1 MRVRLAPE
9 LFQAPVAD
17 LLLTTVF
24 QYALDGRHHIEAD
37 LAHPV
42 IAEWL
47 QQQSVGLQEQITLA
61 VDLSAE
67 AEALQPSRTVAEI
80 GMFVATDFAAT
91 PIRLR
96 PANARAFLERPFSL
110 LLEDEISDRDFVL
123 KMLTDEE
130 RKALQERIDRGFVR
144 VQHGGGLPNMRR
156 HLLDRQGDPALR
168 HTIWV
173 LFDSDAMQPGIPSA
187 QSEALRAV
195 CGGIPH
201 HQLRCRYMESYLPA
215 RALNG
220 WAARGRDHDERTER
234 FALLRG
240 FLRMQPVQRHH
251 FNMKRGFA
259 GDEARTDATA
269 GTLYDDV
276 TDKDRTVLTNGFGTT
291 VGALFGG
298 ADVTESD
305 LRRDSGWS
313 ELRPVIQELLAQ
325 VR

>member
-9 LFQAPVAD
+9 LFQAPVDD
-17 LLLTTVF
+17 LLLTTLF
-24 QYALDGRHHIEAD
+24 YYALDGRHHIEAE
-37 LAHPV
+37 LAHPI
-42 IAEWL
+42 IAAWL
-47 QQQSVGLQEQITLA
+47 QHQSVGVQEQITLA

-80 GMFVATDFAAT
+80 GMFDATNFGST

-96 PANARAFLERPFSL
+96 PADARAFLERPFAL
-110 LLEDEISDRDFVL
+110 LLEDEISDRDFLL
-123 KMLTDEE
+123 KMLTKEE
-130 RKALQERIDRGFVR
+130 RKVLQERIDRGFVR

-156 HLLDRQGDPALR
+156 HILDRQGDPALR
-168 HTIWV
+168 HTTWV
-173 LFDSDAMQPGIPSA
+173 LFDSDAMQPGVPSA

-201 HQLRCRYMESYLPA
+201 HQLRRRYMESYLPA

-220 WAARGRDHDERTER
+220 WAARGSDHDERAER

-240 FLRMQPVQRHH
+240 FLRMQVVQRHH

-259 GDEARTDATA
+259 SDEARTDATA
-269 GTLYDDV
+269 GTLYDNV
-276 TDKDRTVLTNGFGTT
+276 TSEDKAVLRYGFGTT
-291 VGALFGG
+291 VGTLFGG